1 MTSETEEIKKLQ
13 ETITELQVE
22 LKFLQETV
30 GVLVGAMMEEG
41 EGDEFFGNAEAGNPT
56 FGVAW
61 PIISACRAEDPGSN
75 PGAGAI
81 LFGLSHLI

>member
-30 GVLVGAMMEEG
+30 GVLMGAMMEEG
-41 EGDEFFGNAEAGNPT
+41 DSDEYFSNAAAGNPP
-56 FGVAW
+56 FRLNMGM
-61 PIISACRAEDPGSN
+61 
-75 PGAGAI
+75 
-81 LFGLSHLI
+81 